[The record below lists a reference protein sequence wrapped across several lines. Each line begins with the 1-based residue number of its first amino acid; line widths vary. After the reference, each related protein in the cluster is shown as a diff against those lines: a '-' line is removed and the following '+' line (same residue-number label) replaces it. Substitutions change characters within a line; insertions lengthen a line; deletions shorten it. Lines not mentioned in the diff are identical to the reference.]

1 MKNQSDRGIKVK
13 KILNKPCPV
22 GKAMGI
28 IKGRWSFPIIRTLM
42 KGTLRFKELERSVFM
57 INTRMLV
64 KELKELESEGLVNRK
79 AYATVPPT
87 VEYSLTTK
95 GQALKPVIK
104 EIEKW
109 AESFLQ

>member
-1 MKNQSDRGIKVK
+1 MGNQAVKRNKKNEI
-13 KILNKPCPV
+13 ILNEPCSV

-42 KGTLRFKELERSVFM
+42 SGTMRFKELERSVFN

-64 KELKELESEGLVNRK
+64 KELKEMEAEGLVTRK

-87 VEYSLTTK
+87 VEYSLTEK
-95 GQALKPVIK
+95 GQALKSVIK

-109 AESFLQ
+109 AEKFL